1 MSGIILGESDH
12 SDSDEW
18 ERLGNYFEII
28 RKLLDRIERKMP
40 QTLQFELRQ
49 ITMSAITFQE
59 IMKIN
64 HKIKEFKEIF
74 KERIIDIK
82 IRNY

>member
-1 MSGIILGESDH
+1 MNLLRIYVYGPINIMSGIILGESDH

-40 QTLQFELRQ
+40 
-49 ITMSAITFQE
+49 
-59 IMKIN
+59 
-64 HKIKEFKEIF
+64 
-74 KERIIDIK
+74 
-82 IRNY
+82 

>member
-28 RKLLDRIERKMP
+28 RNCWI
-40 QTLQFELRQ
+40 ELR
-49 ITMSAITFQE
+49 
-59 IMKIN
+59 
-64 HKIKEFKEIF
+64 
-74 KERIIDIK
+74 ERCL
-82 IRNY
+82 RLYSLNFVR

>member
-40 QTLQFELRQ
+40 
-49 ITMSAITFQE
+49 
-59 IMKIN
+59 
-64 HKIKEFKEIF
+64 
-74 KERIIDIK
+74 
-82 IRNY
+82 